1 MIGGMIGAIGD
12 AWVELKVVIF
22 EHALLPLLYAM
33 GWMHWE
39 EDAFEWLDF
48 ALLGA
53 VTVLVSYLICRP
65 LEAALPVE
73 RREEGTP
80 STVGTDVAYT
90 LLNRL
95 GLVPLLAFVLLQP
108 LEIAW
113 AALLADADVIPPTLE
128 TMLPVLREWP
138 LVTFLLYVVILDF
151 GEYWRHR
158 FQHRFGWWWALHS
171 VHHAQRQMTFW
182 TDDRNHLIDDLI
194 AGFWF
199 AGVAVLIGVPPG
211 QFPLLLLVMRVM
223 ESLSHANVRLD
234 FGRLGKLVVS
244 PHFHRVHHALDHDE
258 GVGARAHGVN
268 FAVLLPVWDVMFG
281 TARFGGA
288 YPPTGDRSGSERLA
302 TGSWWGTQVEGARR
316 LVRTLAGR
324 G

>member
-1 MIGGMIGAIGD
+1 MI
-12 AWVELKVVIF
+12 AWVGEAWLDLKVWIF
-22 EHALLPLLYAM
+22 QTLLLPGLYEL
-33 GWMHWE
+33 GWMRWE

-48 ALLGA
+48 ALFGA
-53 VTVLVSYLICRP
+53 ATVLVSWIVCRP

-73 RREEGTP
+73 RRAPGEK
-80 STVGTDVAYT
+80 STVGTDVTYT

-95 GLVPLLAFVLLQP
+95 GLVPLFAFVALQP
-108 LEIAW
+108 LEVAW
-113 AALLADADVIPPTLE
+113 EALLANAGVIPPTLE
-128 TMLPVLREWP
+128 TMLPALRDWP
-138 LVTFLLYVVILDF
+138 LLTFALYVVILDF
-151 GEYWRHR
+151 AEYWRHR

-234 FGRLGKLVVS
+234 FGRVGGRLVVS

-258 GVGARAHGVN
+258 GVDARVHGCN
-268 FAVLLPVWDVMFG
+268 FAVLLPIWDILFG
-281 TARFGGA
+281 TARYGGP
-288 YPPTGDRSGSERLA
+288 YPPTGDLSGSDRLA
-302 TGSWWGTQVEGARR
+302 TGSWWGTQVEGAKRFLR
-316 LVRTLAGR
+316 ALAGR
-324 G
+324 A

>member
-1 MIGGMIGAIGD
+1 MIGWVGD
-12 AWVELKVVIF
+12 AYLSVKVWLF
-22 EHALLPLLYAM
+22 ETLLLPTLYAA
-33 GWMHWE
+33 GWMQWE

-53 VTVLVSYLICRP
+53 LTVLVAYLVCRP

-73 RREEGTP
+73 RRAAGEP

-95 GLVPLLAFVLLQP
+95 GLVPLFAFVALQP

-113 AALLADADVIPPTLE
+113 EALLADAGVIPPTLE
-128 TMLPVLREWP
+128 TVIPALRDWP
-138 LVTFLLYVVILDF
+138 LVTFALYVVIIDF
-151 GEYWRHR
+151 AEYWRHR

-194 AGFWF
+194 GGFWF

-211 QFPLLLLVMRVM
+211 QFPLLLLVMRVV

-234 FGRLGKLVVS
+234 FGRLGGRLVVS
-244 PHFHRVHHALDHDE
+244 PHFHRVHHALDHDA
-258 GVGARAHGVN
+258 GVGARAHGCN
-268 FAVLLPVWDVMFG
+268 FAVLLPVWDILFG
-281 TARFGGA
+281 TARYGGA

-302 TGSWWGTQVEGARR
+302 NGSWWGTQVEGAKRFAR
-316 LVRTLAGR
+316 ALTGR
-324 G
+324 A

>member
-1 MIGGMIGAIGD
+1 MIDVVGN
-12 AWVELKVVIF
+12 AWVDLKLWIF
-22 EHALLPLLYAM
+22 DLTLLPLLYGM
-33 GWMHWE
+33 GWMHLE
-39 EDAFEWLDF
+39 GELFEWLDF

-53 VTVLVSYLICRP
+53 VAVLVSYLVCRP

-73 RREEGTP
+73 RRADGEP

-95 GLVPLLAFVLLQP
+95 GLVPLVAFVALQP

-113 AALLADADVIPPTLE
+113 EALLANVGVIPPTLE
-128 TMLPVLREWP
+128 TMLPVLRDWP
-138 LVTFLLYVVILDF
+138 LVVFLLYVVVLDF
-151 GEYWRHR
+151 AEYWRHR
-158 FQHRFGWWWALHS
+158 FQHSFGWWWALHS

-194 AGFWF
+194 GGFWF

-234 FGRLGKLVVS
+234 FGRLGRVVVS
-244 PHFHRVHHALDHDE
+244 PHFHRVHHALDHAE

-268 FAVLLPVWDVMFG
+268 FAVLLPIWDVIFG
-281 TARFGGA
+281 TARFGGP
-288 YPPTGDRSGSERLA
+288 YPPTGDSSGSERLA

-316 LVRTLAGR
+316 LARTLAGR

>member
-1 MIGGMIGAIGD
+1 MIGWVGD
-12 AWVELKVVIF
+12 AYLAVKVWLF
-22 EHALLPLLYAM
+22 ETLLLPTLYAA

-53 VTVLVSYLICRP
+53 LTVLVAYLVCRP

-73 RREEGTP
+73 RRAADEP

-95 GLVPLLAFVLLQP
+95 GLVPLFAFVALQP

-113 AALLADADVIPPTLE
+113 EAFLADAGFIPPTLE
-128 TMLPVLREWP
+128 TAIPALRDWP
-138 LVTFLLYVVILDF
+138 LVTFALYVVIIDF
-151 GEYWRHR
+151 AEYWRHR

-194 AGFWF
+194 GGFWF

-211 QFPLLLLVMRVM
+211 QFPLLLLVMRVV

-234 FGRLGKLVVS
+234 FGRLGGRLVVS
-244 PHFHRVHHALDHDE
+244 PHFHRVHHALDHDA
-258 GVGARAHGVN
+258 GSGARAHGCN
-268 FAVLLPVWDVMFG
+268 FAVLLPVWDVIFG
-281 TARFGGA
+281 TARYGGA

-302 TGSWWGTQVEGARR
+302 SGSWWGTQVEGARR
-316 LVRTLAGR
+316 LARALTGR
-324 G
+324 A

>member
-1 MIGGMIGAIGD
+1 MIGEAVGAIGE
-12 AWVELKVVIF
+12 AWVALKVWIF
-22 EHALLPLLYAM
+22 EQALLPLLYAA

-39 EDAFEWLDF
+39 EAAFEWLEF

-53 VTVLVSYLICRP
+53 ATVLVSVAICRP
-65 LEAALPVE
+65 LEAAMPVE
-73 RREEGTP
+73 RWDGQQ
-80 STVGTDVAYT
+80 SSVGTDVTYT

-95 GLVPLLAFVLLQP
+95 GIVPLFAFVALQP
-108 LEIAW
+108 IEIAW
-113 AALLADADVIPPTLE
+113 AALLADLGVIPPTLE
-128 TMLPVLREWP
+128 TILPFLRDWP

-151 GEYWRHR
+151 AEYWRHR

-182 TDDRNHLIDDLI
+182 TDDRNHLLDDLI

-234 FGRLGKLVVS
+234 FGPFGRVVVS
-244 PHFHRVHHALDHDE
+244 PHFHRVHHALDHDS

-268 FAVLLPVWDVMFG
+268 FAVLLPVWDVLFG
-281 TARFGGA
+281 TARFGGP
-288 YPPTGDRSGSERLA
+288 YPPTGDRSGSETLA

-316 LVRTLAGR
+316 LLRTLAGKP
-324 G
+324 

>member
-1 MIGGMIGAIGD
+1 MIGSVVGAIGEAYLD
-12 AWVELKVVIF
+12 IKVWLF
-22 EHALLPLLYAM
+22 EHLLLPGLYAM

-53 VTVLVSYLICRP
+53 VTVLVSYVICRP

-73 RREEGTP
+73 RWEGDR
-80 STVGTDVAYT
+80 SSVRTDVTYT

-95 GLVPLLAFVLLQP
+95 GIVPLLAFVALQP
-108 LEIAW
+108 LQIAW
-113 AALLADADVIPPTLE
+113 SALLADAGVVPPTLE
-128 TMLPVLREWP
+128 TMLPALRDWP
-138 LVTFLLYVVILDF
+138 LVTFLLYVVIIDF
-151 GEYWRHR
+151 SEYWRHR

-171 VHHAQRQMTFW
+171 LHHAQRQMTFW

-234 FGRLGKLVVS
+234 FGPFRRLVVS

-268 FAVLLPVWDVMFG
+268 FGVLLPVWDILFG

-302 TGSWWGTQVEGARR
+302 TGSWWGTQIEGARR
-316 LVRTLAGR
+316 FVRALAGR

>member
-1 MIGGMIGAIGD
+1 MIAAIGD
-12 AWVELKVVIF
+12 AWLDLKVWLF
-22 EHALLPLLYAM
+22 QTLLLPGLYEA
-33 GWMHWE
+33 GLMHWE

-48 ALLGA
+48 ALFGA
-53 VTVLVSYLICRP
+53 ATVLVSWLVCRP

-73 RREEGTP
+73 RRAPGAP

-95 GLVPLLAFVLLQP
+95 GLVPLLAFVILQP
-108 LEIAW
+108 LQTAW
-113 AALLADADVIPPTLE
+113 SASLADLGVIPPTLE
-128 TMLPVLREWP
+128 TMIPGLRQWP
-138 LVTFLLYVVILDF
+138 LVTFALYVVIIDF
-151 GEYWRHR
+151 AEYWRHR
-158 FQHRFGWWWALHS
+158 LQHRFGWWWALHS

-199 AGVAVLIGVPPG
+199 AGVAVVIGVPPG

-234 FGRLGKLVVS
+234 FGRLGGRLVVS
-244 PHFHRVHHALDHDE
+244 PHFHRVHHALDHDA
-258 GVGARAHGVN
+258 GPGARAHGVN
-268 FAVLLPVWDVMFG
+268 FGVLLPVWDMLFG

-316 LVRTLAGR
+316 LLRTLAR
-324 G
+324 RE

>member
-1 MIGGMIGAIGD
+1 MIAWIGETYLD
-12 AWVELKVVIF
+12 LKVWLF
-22 EHALLPLLYAM
+22 QTLLLPGLYDL
-33 GWMHWE
+33 GWMQWE

-53 VTVLVSYLICRP
+53 ATVLVSWIVCRP
-65 LEAALPVE
+65 LEAAMPVE
-73 RREEGTP
+73 RRAPGER
-80 STVGTDVAYT
+80 STVGTDVTYT

-95 GLVPLLAFVLLQP
+95 GLVPLFAFVALQP
-108 LEIAW
+108 LEVAW
-113 AALLADADVIPPTLE
+113 EGLLANAGMIPPTLE
-128 TMLPVLREWP
+128 TMVPALRDWP
-138 LVTFLLYVVILDF
+138 LAAFAAYVVILDF
-151 GEYWRHR
+151 AEYWRHR

-194 AGFWF
+194 GGFWF

-234 FGRLGKLVVS
+234 FGRLGGRLVVS

-258 GVGARAHGVN
+258 GVDKRVHGCN
-268 FAVLLPVWDVMFG
+268 FAVLLPIWDIVFG
-281 TARFGGA
+281 TARYGGA

-302 TGSWWGTQVEGARR
+302 TGSWWGTQVEGAKRFAR
-316 LVRTLAGR
+316 ALAGR

>member
-1 MIGGMIGAIGD
+1 MIGWIGE
-12 AWVELKVVIF
+12 AWLDLKVWIF
-22 EHALLPLLYAM
+22 QTLLLPGLYSA
-33 GWMHWE
+33 GWMRWE

-48 ALLGA
+48 ALFGA
-53 VTVLVSYLICRP
+53 ATVLVSWIVCGP

-73 RREEGTP
+73 RRAPGER
-80 STVGTDVAYT
+80 STVGTDVTYT

-95 GLVPLLAFVLLQP
+95 GLVPLFAFVALQP
-108 LEIAW
+108 LEVAW
-113 AALLADADVIPPTLE
+113 EALLANAGVIPLTLE
-128 TMLPVLREWP
+128 TMLPALRDWP
-138 LVTFLLYVVILDF
+138 LLTFALYVVILDF
-151 GEYWRHR
+151 AEYWRHR

-234 FGRLGKLVVS
+234 FGRVGGRLVVS

-258 GVGARAHGVN
+258 GVDARVHGCN
-268 FAVLLPVWDVMFG
+268 FAVLLPIWDMLFG
-281 TARFGGA
+281 TARYGGA
-288 YPPTGDRSGSERLA
+288 YPPTGDLSGSESLA
-302 TGSWWGTQVEGARR
+302 TGSWWGTQVEGAKRFLR
-316 LVRTLAGR
+316 ALAGR
-324 G
+324 A

>member
-1 MIGGMIGAIGD
+1 MIDWIGD
-12 AWVELKVVIF
+12 AYLSVKVWLF
-22 EHALLPLLYAM
+22 ETLLLPLLYGA

-53 VTVLVSYLICRP
+53 VTVLVAYIICRP

-73 RREEGTP
+73 RRGADEP

-95 GLVPLLAFVLLQP
+95 GLVPLFAFVALQP

-113 AALLADADVIPPTLE
+113 AALLADAGVIPPTLE
-128 TMLPVLREWP
+128 TAIPALRDWP
-138 LVTFLLYVVILDF
+138 LLTFALYVVIIDF
-151 GEYWRHR
+151 AEYWRHR

-194 AGFWF
+194 GGFWF

-211 QFPLLLLVMRVM
+211 QFPLLLLVMRVA

-234 FGRLGKLVVS
+234 FGSLGGRLVVS

-258 GVGARAHGVN
+258 GIGVRAHGCN
-268 FAVLLPVWDVMFG
+268 FAVLLPVWDILFG
-281 TARFGGA
+281 TARYSGV

-302 TGSWWGTQVEGARR
+302 TGSWWGTQVEGAKRFAR
-316 LVRTLAGR
+316 VLTGR
-324 G
+324 A